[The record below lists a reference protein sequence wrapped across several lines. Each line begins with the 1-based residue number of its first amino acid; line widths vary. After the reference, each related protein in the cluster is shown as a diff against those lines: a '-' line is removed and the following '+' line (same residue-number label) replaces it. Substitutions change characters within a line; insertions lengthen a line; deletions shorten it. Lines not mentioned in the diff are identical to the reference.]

1 MNKLH
6 ISQNQF
12 SDLINLLNN
21 VFYPLK
27 NFVTKEEFLKII
39 YKKRFKKKFFPL
51 PIYFGLTRETYFKYK
66 KNNNLNLNYKKK
78 YLLNISNIKFYNL
91 DKKKYV
97 KKFMEIIILIILTL
111 VDL

>member
-21 VFYPLK
+21 VFFPLK

-39 YKKRFKKKFFPL
+39 YKKRFKKNFFLCQYTLVL
-51 PIYFGLTRETYFKYK
+51 PERHI
-66 KNNNLNLNYKKK
+66 LNIKK
-78 YLLNISNIKFYNL
+78 YCFKF
-91 DKKKYV
+91 
-97 KKFMEIIILIILTL
+97 IL
-111 VDL
+111 